1 VRREALTTAG
11 FSAAALILWA
21 VAAQYRPG
29 SATPAILSD
38 QGELFYPK
46 FADPQAATTV
56 EVLDYDEATAT
67 ARPLKV
73 ELRRGRWIISSHNDY
88 PVDAAERLV
97 KTAAALVDL
106 KKDAVAS
113 DSAEEHGNFGVID
126 PLDQNVATLT
136 GRGKRVT
143 LRDAHREVLAD
154 YIFGRPVEGKP
165 GFRYLRVPGQ
175 KRTYVVKTDADPSAR
190 LADWL
195 SGGVLQIS
203 AATVRKLTL
212 VNYSIDETMGRILN
226 NEVTTLTQSSG
237 RWRAAEGEKVNEAA
251 VRSIAA
257 TLSGLRV
264 VDVRPKPP
272 SLAADLRAGTI
283 QLTLEG
289 VMALRQRGYF
299 VTPTGRLLA
308 NQGEMLVETA
318 DGLVYNLRFGEV
330 AASGPEAMSAGKAS
344 ENRHLFVTVRFDPA
358 KAAQY
363 GGDAERGQRLAKALN
378 DKFAGWFY
386 IINSGDFRNLQRKR
400 SELVSASGAPAV
412 DAPPPAPAEQ

>member
-1 VRREALTTAG
+1 
-11 FSAAALILWA
+11 
-21 VAAQYRPG
+21 
-29 SATPAILSD
+29 
-38 QGELFYPK
+38 
-46 FADPQAATTV
+46 V

-88 PVDAAERLV
+88 PLDAADRLV
-97 KTAAALVDL
+97 KTASALVDL

-113 DSAEEHGNFGVID
+113 DSAEEQGRFGVVD
-126 PLDQNVATLT
+126 PLDQKVASLT

-143 LRDAHREVLAD
+143 LRDAHGEVLAD
-154 YIFGRPVEGKP
+154 YILGRPVEGKP

-175 KRTYVVKTDADPSAR
+175 KRTYSVKTDANPSAR
-190 LADWL
+190 LADWI
-195 SGGVLQIS
+195 SRGMLQIS
-203 AATVRKLTL
+203 ATAIRKLTL

-226 NEVTTLTQSSG
+226 NEVTTLMQSGG
-237 RWRAAEGEKVNEAA
+237 RWRAADGEKVYESA
-251 VRSIAA
+251 VRNIAA

-272 SLAADLRAGTI
+272 SLAADLREGTI

-299 VTPTGRLLA
+299 LTPTGRLLA
-308 NQGEMLVETA
+308 NQGEMLVETV

-330 AASGPEAMSAGKAS
+330 AASGPEALSAGKAS

-363 GGDAERGQRLAKALN
+363 GGDADRGERLAKALN

-386 IINSGDFRNLQRKR
+386 IISSGDFQNLQRKR
-400 SELVSASGAPAV
+400 SELVSASGAPGAE
-412 DAPPPAPAEQ
+412 ASPARGEQ